1 MRGRPRDQRGCCFNQ
16 NGNHFSR
23 GNLSLIRKRKIGLC
37 LGYIASHVPPLR
49 GSNPRCVFF
58 SSCIC
63 CVGNK
68 VRPARPAR
76 RAGTKFPRPARPK
89 GRDKKSEARPP
100 GPKGRYKKSKAR
112 PPGPKGRY
120 KKSKARPP
128 GPKGRYKKPEARPP
142 GPKGRYKKPEAR
154 PPVQ

>member
-1 MRGRPRDQRGCCFNQ
+1 MASVWSLWPLKCRP
-16 NGNHFSR
+16 
-23 GNLSLIRKRKIGLC
+23 
-37 LGYIASHVPPLR
+37 
-49 GSNPRCVFF
+49 CVVQIHAAFFF

-89 GRDKKSEARPP
+89 GRYKKSE
-100 GPKGRYKKSKAR
+100 AR

-142 GPKGRYKKPEAR
+142 GPKGRYKKSEAR
-154 PPVQ
+154 PPVQYGPVPENHPGGARPALLVVLTSSLKHQRHICLC